1 MSRIHDP
8 PPFLV
13 CILPWLHTHTQVDT
27 KGVSGERVIDSMKN
41 RLDTIL
47 SKQSYNWIIILGGEV
62 HTVMLSTECF
72 QNINML
78 SEARVLGI

>member
-1 MSRIHDP
+1 M
-8 PPFLV
+8 
-13 CILPWLHTHTQVDT
+13 DT

-72 QNINML
+72 QNNML
-78 SEARVLGI
+78 VSNTAKLQVKIFLRENRGKLSKARCLGI

>member
-1 MSRIHDP
+1 M
-8 PPFLV
+8 
-13 CILPWLHTHTQVDT
+13 DT

-47 SKQSYNWIIILGGEV
+47 SKQGYNWIIILGGEV

-72 QNINML
+72 QNNML
-78 SEARVLGI
+78 VSNTAKLQVKIFLRENRGKLSKARCLGI

>member
-1 MSRIHDP
+1 MTP
-8 PPFLV
+8 PPFLSV
-13 CILPWLHTHTQVDT
+13 FFLGSTHTQVDT

-72 QNINML
+72 QNNML

>member
-1 MSRIHDP
+1 M
-8 PPFLV
+8 
-13 CILPWLHTHTQVDT
+13 DT

-72 QNINML
+72 QNNML
-78 SEARVLGI
+78 VSNTAKLQIKIFFLRENRGKLSKARCLGI

>member
-1 MSRIHDP
+1 M
-8 PPFLV
+8 
-13 CILPWLHTHTQVDT
+13 DT

-72 QNINML
+72 QNNML
-78 SEARVLGI
+78 VSNTAKLQIKIFLRENRGKLSKARCLGI